1 MSHRFLR
8 VVAFVVI
15 VGSLCG
21 VGAYVFQHRA
31 PAPHTE
37 TEGAVAY
44 APDFT
49 LPDETGAL
57 VQLSSVPG
65 TVRVVN
71 FWASWSPYS
80 MSELP
85 ALVRLKETY
94 GDKVTVLA
102 LNRDTDPREGRAF
115 LERLRLRG
123 ALLFVYDHNDT
134 YYKRVG
140 GFNMPETLFVG
151 EGERILAHVHGPMD
165 ETALRD
171 TLSQLLAR

>member
-1 MSHRFLR
+1 M
-8 VVAFVVI
+8 
-15 VGSLCG
+15 GSVCG
-21 VGAYVFQHRA
+21 VGAYLLLH
-31 PAPHTE
+31 HTRIPDGE
-37 TEGAVAY
+37 TEGVVVTY

-49 LPDETGAL
+49 LPDGAGAL
-57 VQLSSVPG
+57 VQLSNVSG

-80 MSELP
+80 VSELP

-115 LERLRLRG
+115 LERLGLRD
-123 ALLFVYDHNDT
+123 ALLFVYDRDDT

-151 EGERILAHVHGPMD
+151 EDERILAHVHGPMD
-165 ETALRD
+165 ETTLRD
-171 TLSQLLAR
+171 TLSQLLSR